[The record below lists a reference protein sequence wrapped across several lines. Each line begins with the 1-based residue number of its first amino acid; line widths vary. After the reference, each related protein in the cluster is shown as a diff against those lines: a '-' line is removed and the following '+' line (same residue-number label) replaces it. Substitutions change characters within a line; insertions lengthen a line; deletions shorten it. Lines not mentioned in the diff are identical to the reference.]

1 MIFYKG
7 IKTMIYVL
15 VGIAGVLI
23 GVIIGLII
31 EALKTSVG
39 ILIIDETDPNTDVY
53 RIEIDDLDKLAN
65 NKRVMLKI
73 SNPHK

>member
-1 MIFYKG
+1 
-7 IKTMIYVL
+7 MIYVL

-39 ILIIDETDPNTDVY
+39 TLIIDETDPNTDVY
-53 RIEIDDLDKLAN
+53 RIEIEDLDKMAN
-65 NKRVMLKI
+65 KKRVILKI

>member
-1 MIFYKG
+1 
-7 IKTMIYVL
+7 MIYVL

-39 ILIIDETDPNTDVY
+39 PLIIDETDPNTDVY

-65 NKRVMLKI
+65 KKRMVLKI
-73 SNPHK
+73 RNPHK

>member
-1 MIFYKG
+1 
-7 IKTMIYVL
+7 MIYVL

-53 RIEIDDLDKLAN
+53 RIEIEDLDKLAN
-65 NKRVMLKI
+65 NKRVILKI
-73 SNPHK
+73 SNSHK

>member
-1 MIFYKG
+1 
-7 IKTMIYVL
+7 MIYVL
-15 VGIAGVLI
+15 VGIAGVFI
-23 GVIIGLII
+23 GIIIGLVI

-39 ILIIDETDPNTDVY
+39 TLIIDETDPNTDVY

-65 NKRVMLKI
+65 RKRVILKI

>member
-1 MIFYKG
+1 
-7 IKTMIYVL
+7 MIYVL
-15 VGIAGVLI
+15 VGIVGVLI

-39 ILIIDETDPNTDVY
+39 TLIIDETDPNTDVY

-65 NKRVMLKI
+65 KKRMVLKI
-73 SNPHK
+73 HNPHK